1 MARASSSMGGRRIPR
16 SFFQRPTPVVA
27 RDLLGHILVHDSPEG
42 TTAGI
47 IVETEAYLRNDPA
60 SHSFR
65 GPTARN
71 ASMFG
76 PPGRAYVY
84 LVYGM
89 HRCLNVVTA
98 DPGVGEAVLLR
109 ALEPIEG
116 LELMRLRRGNVAD
129 RDLCNGPG
137 KLVQALG
144 IERAHDGL
152 DFARGPIGLR
162 ESRLPR
168 PGRARVVRDVRVG
181 ITNGM
186 DLPLRFYLR
195 ESPYV
200 SRT

>member
-1 MARASSSMGGRRIPR
+1 MGGRRIPR
-16 SFFQRPTPVVA
+16 AFFLRPTPLVA
-27 RDLLGHILVHDSPEG
+27 RDLLGQVLVHDSPEG

-47 IVETEAYLRNDPA
+47 IVETEAYLRDDPA

-84 LVYGM
+84 LIYGV

-98 DPGVGEAVLLR
+98 PEGVGEAVLLR

-116 LELMRLRRGNVAD
+116 LALMRLRRGDVAD

-137 KLVQALG
+137 KLVQAMG
-144 IERAHDGL
+144 IEGAHDGL
-152 DFARGPIGLR
+152 DFAHGPIGLR
-162 ESRLPR
+162 ESRLTR
-168 PGRARVVRDVRVG
+168 PGRARIVRDTRVG
-181 ITNGM
+181 ITNGR
-186 DLPLRFYLR
+186 DLPLRFHLR
-195 ESPYV
+195 ESPFV
-200 SRT
+200 SRR

>member
-1 MARASSSMGGRRIPR
+1 VSRASGPITGRRIPR
-16 SFFQRPTPVVA
+16 SFFLRPTPVVA
-27 RDLLGHILVHDSPEG
+27 RELLGQVLVHESPEG
-42 TTAGI
+42 TTAGV
-47 IVETEAYLRNDPA
+47 IVETEAYLRDDPA

-71 ASMFG
+71 RSMFG

-84 LVYGM
+84 LIYGI

-98 DPGVGEAVLLR
+98 TAGVGEAVLLR

-116 LELMRLRRGNVAD
+116 LDLMRLRRGGVAD

-144 IERAHDGL
+144 VEGTHDGL

-168 PGRARVVRDVRVG
+168 PARSRVVRCARVG
-181 ITNGM
+181 ITEGS

-195 ESPYV
+195 DSPYV
-200 SRT
+200 SRK

>member
-1 MARASSSMGGRRIPR
+1 VARASGSILGRRIPR
-16 SFFQRPTPVVA
+16 AFFLRPTPVVA
-27 RDLLGHILVHDSPEG
+27 RDLLGRVLVHDSPEG
-42 TTAGI
+42 RTAGI

-65 GPTARN
+65 GQTARN

-84 LVYGM
+84 LIYGV
-89 HRCLNVVTA
+89 HHCLNVVTA
-98 DPGVGEAVLLR
+98 DAGVGEAVLLR

-116 LELMRLRRGNVAD
+116 LDLMRTRRGDVAD

-162 ESRLPR
+162 ESRLASP
-168 PGRARVVRDVRVG
+168 PRARVARDVRVG

-195 ESPYV
+195 ECPFV
-200 SRT
+200 SRR

>member
-1 MARASSSMGGRRIPR
+1 MARASTRFAGRRIPR
-16 SFFQRPTPVVA
+16 SFFLRPTPVVA
-27 RDLLGHILVHDSPEG
+27 RDLLGQVLVHDSPEG

-47 IVETEAYLRNDPA
+47 IVETEAYLRDDPA

-65 GPTARN
+65 GPTPRN

-84 LVYGM
+84 LIYGV
-89 HRCLNVVTA
+89 HRCINVVTA
-98 DPGVGEAVLLR
+98 AAGVGEAVLLR

-116 LELMRLRRGNVAD
+116 LELMRLRRGDVAE
-129 RDLCNGPG
+129 RELCNGPG

-144 IERAHDGL
+144 IERSHDGL

-168 PGRARVVRDVRVG
+168 SRRTRVVRDVRIG

-195 ESPYV
+195 ESPFV
-200 SRT
+200 SRR